1 MMEVRHLQLSQ
12 GTRILCPDVSF
23 TAAPGEL
30 LLLVGPNGSG
40 KTTLLKALSAEG
52 VGSEIVA

>member
-1 MMEVRHLQLSQ
+1 MEDAAMMDVRHIELSH
-12 GTRILCPDVSF
+12 GARVLCTDVSF

-40 KTTLLKALSAEG
+40 KTTLLKAL
-52 VGSEIVA
+52 